1 MTPKLSLAPRMLT
14 ANALMNAYV
23 KLLALV
29 FLIGLIMPP
38 AAAAIACAA
47 TTAAAF
53 IWLLLWMASRDND

>member
-1 MTPKLSLAPRMLT
+1 MLN

-29 FLIGLIMPP
+29 FLIGLVMPP

-47 TTAAAF
+47 TTAAAV
-53 IWLLLWMASRDND
+53 IWLLLWIAARDND